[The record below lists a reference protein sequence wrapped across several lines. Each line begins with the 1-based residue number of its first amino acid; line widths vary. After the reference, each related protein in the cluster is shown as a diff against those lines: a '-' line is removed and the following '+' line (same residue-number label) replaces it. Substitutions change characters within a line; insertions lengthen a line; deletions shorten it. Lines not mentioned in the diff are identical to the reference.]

1 MLGGLRQGLKEL
13 GWIHMTDDQ
22 LRTLQMCTHRPGGV
36 GGNENR
42 AASRMYV
49 VENRKPALNSF
60 DRSIE
65 RVHLLLARSEPC
77 SMVGKLTCVGSK
89 RDNLLAGH
97 SSDHRVRHAQTYMT
111 LTTREET
118 MIGT

>member
-22 LRTLQMCTHRPGGV
+22 LRTLQMCTHHPGGV

-42 AASRMYV
+42 AASRVMYV

-77 SMVGKLTCVGSK
+77 SMVGKLT
-89 RDNLLAGH
+89 
-97 SSDHRVRHAQTYMT
+97 
-111 LTTREET
+111 
-118 MIGT
+118 